1 MIEKFEYKGVWWLP
15 DNPEKPISGTLM
27 FVPGEG
33 AVLNLM
39 GSFNGSFEEIKSTN
53 SEGSI
58 TKRVWT
64 GKLFEPEIMLG
75 TSSCGK
81 KITLHKCF
89 ETNERYSSSGFPT
102 SSFYANI
109 VFIGWHFTKPEEL
122 KFKSFFVNYPYFEE
136 WSKIRVFSHCLES
149 EEKSKQYEV
158 KYEVPEPVEAKIDN
172 FKISFDHNLNI
183 SGDRLREVNLKHTT
197 FVKIEPEDELHFE
210 EYQSILYHLQNFLS
224 LATTRAIYPLSI
236 KATTEQYKHVSTF
249 SKGKVH
255 HPPIEIFYNVIG
267 EVDLSEKLNHYDM
280 LFTFEDISGQFETY
294 LQNWF
299 DKAELLK
306 PVYDLFFGT
315 LYKPSMYLEVQF
327 LSLIQAVESYHRR
340 RFGGKYLSDEDY
352 KEVCDTLVN
361 AIPDSVE
368 GGFKDSLESRIRY
381 GNEFSLRT
389 RLRRLFDS
397 DEYQEILSEFAEN
410 KNAFIGKVV
419 DTRNYL
425 THYEGKEKAAIGEEL
440 DPFIQKL
447 KILLEICL
455 LTELGFGSEEVKKLF
470 SRNKRY
476 QRESIQ

>member
-15 DNPEKPISGTLM
+15 DNPEKQISGTLR

-33 AVLNLM
+33 AVLDLV
-39 GSFNGSFEEIKSTN
+39 GSFNGSFVEIKSTN
-53 SEGSI
+53 CI
-58 TKRVWT
+58 KKVWT
-64 GKLFEPEIMLG
+64 GKPFEPEIILG
-75 TSSCGK
+75 TSSNGNS
-81 KITLHKCF
+81 ITLHRCV
-89 ETNERYSSSGFPT
+89 ETKRLDSSSGFST

-136 WSKIRVFSHCLES
+136 WSGIGVFSYRRES

-158 KYEVPEPVEAKIDN
+158 KYEVPEPVKAKIDN
-172 FKISFDHNLNI
+172 FKISFDHNLNV
-183 SGDRLREVNLKHTT
+183 SGDWIREVNLKHTT
-197 FVKIEPEDELHFE
+197 FIKIEPEDELHFE

-224 LATTRAIYPLSI
+224 LATARTIYPLSI
-236 KATTEQYKHVSTF
+236 KATTEQYKRVSTF
-249 SKGKVH
+249 SKGTVH

-267 EVDLSEKLNHYDM
+267 KVDLSKKLNHYDM

-340 RFGGKYLSDEDY
+340 RFGGEYLSGGDY

-368 GGFKDSLESRIRY
+368 GGFKDILKSRIQY
-381 GNEFSLRT
+381 GNDFSLRT
-389 RLRRLFDS
+389 RLKGLFDS
-397 DEYQEILSEFAEN
+397 DEYREILSEFVEN
-410 KNAFIGKVV
+410 KNAFISKVI

-425 THYEGKEKAAIGEEL
+425 THYEGEEKAAIGEEL

-455 LTELGFGSEEVKKLF
+455 LTELGFSSEEVKKLF
-470 SRNKRY
+470 SRNRRY

>member
-1 MIEKFEYKGVWWLP
+1 MIEKFECKGVWWLP
-15 DNPEKPISGTLM
+15 DNPKKQILGMLR

-33 AVLNLM
+33 AVLDLM
-39 GSFNGSFEEIKSTN
+39 GSFVELKSTDV
-53 SEGSI
+53 S
-58 TKRVWT
+58 
-64 GKLFEPEIMLG
+64 FEPEVVLG
-75 TSSCGK
+75 TSSIGK

-89 ETNERYSSSGFPT
+89 ETKECCSTSGFPT

-109 VFIGWHFTKPEEL
+109 VFIGWHFTKPENL

-136 WSKIRVFSHCLES
+136 WSKIGVFSHRWES
-149 EEKSKQYEV
+149 EEKSK
-158 KYEVPEPVEAKIDN
+158 KYEMKYELPEPVEAKIN
-172 FKISFDHNLNI
+172 NSKISFDHDLNI
-183 SGDRLREVNLKHTT
+183 IYDLLREVNLKHTT
-197 FVKIEPEDELHFE
+197 FIKIEPEDELHFE
-210 EYQSILYHLQNFLS
+210 EYQSILYYLQNFLS
-224 LATTRAIYPLSI
+224 LATRRAIYPLSI
-236 KATTEQYKHVSTF
+236 KATAEQYKHVSTF
-249 SKGKVH
+249 STGKVH
-255 HPPIEIFYNVIG
+255 HPPIEIFYNVIDK
-267 EVDLSEKLNHYDM
+267 VDLSEKLNHYSM

-306 PVYDLFFGT
+306 PVYDIFFGT

-340 RFGGKYLSDEDY
+340 RFGGKYLSDDDY

-368 GGFKDSLESRIRY
+368 GGLKDSLKSRIGY

-397 DEYQEILSEFAEN
+397 DGYREILSEFAEN
-410 KNAFIGKVV
+410 RNAFIGEVV

-425 THYEGKEKAAIGEEL
+425 THYEGIEKAAIGEEL
-440 DPFIQKL
+440 DPFIRKL

-455 LTELGFGSEEVKKLF
+455 LTELGFSTEEIKKLF
-470 SRNKRY
+470 PRDGRY
-476 QRESIQ
+476 QRESIQWHFS

>member
-15 DNPEKPISGTLM
+15 DNPEKHISGTLM

-33 AVLNLM
+33 AVLDLM
-39 GSFNGSFEEIKSTN
+39 SSFVEIKSTN
-53 SEGSI
+53 SS
-58 TKRVWT
+58 
-64 GKLFEPEIMLG
+64 FEPEIILG
-75 TSSCGK
+75 TSSNGK
-81 KITLHKCF
+81 SITLHKCV
-89 ETNERYSSSGFPT
+89 ETKRLDSSLGFPT

-109 VFIGWHFTKPEEL
+109 VFIGWHSAKPKEL

-136 WSKIRVFSHCLES
+136 WSKIGVFSHCLES

-183 SGDRLREVNLKHTT
+183 SGDWLREVNLKHTT
-197 FVKIEPEDELHFE
+197 FIKIEPEDELHFE

-236 KATTEQYKHVSTF
+236 EATTEQYKRVSTF
-249 SKGKVH
+249 PKSKVR
-255 HPPIEIFYNVIG
+255 HPHIEIFYNVIG
-267 EVDLSEKLNHYDM
+267 KVDLSKKLTHYDM

-299 DKAELLK
+299 GKAGLLK

-315 LYKPSMYLEVQF
+315 LYNPSMYLELHF

-352 KEVCDTLVN
+352 TEVYNTLVN

-368 GGFKDSLESRIRY
+368 GDFKNSLKSRIQY
-381 GNEFSLRT
+381 GNDFSLRT
-389 RLRRLFDS
+389 RLKGLFDS
-397 DEYQEILSEFAEN
+397 GEYQEILSEFVEN
-410 KNAFIGKVV
+410 KNAFISKVIA
-419 DTRNYL
+419 TRNYL
-425 THYEGKEKAAIGEEL
+425 THYEGEEKAAIGEEL
-440 DPFIQKL
+440 DPLIQKL

-455 LTELGFGSEEVKKLF
+455 ITELGFSSEELKKLF
-470 SRNKRY
+470 PRNKRY
-476 QRESIQ
+476 PRESIQ

>member
-1 MIEKFEYKGVWWLP
+1 MIEEFEYKGIWWLS
-15 DNPEKPISGTLM
+15 DDPEEKIAGTLS
-27 FVPGEG
+27 FTPGKG
-33 AVLNLM
+33 AVLDLM
-39 GSFNGSFEEIKSTN
+39 GSFENIKSTN
-53 SEGSI
+53 YKGSI
-58 TKRVWT
+58 TKKVWA
-64 GKLFEPEIMLG
+64 GELFEPEIMLG
-75 TSSCGK
+75 TSSGGK

-89 ETNERYSSSGFPT
+89 ETNKRYSSSGFPT

-122 KFKSFFVNYPYFEE
+122 KFKSFFVNYPHFEE
-136 WSKIRVFSHCLES
+136 WSKIGVFSHCLES

-158 KYEVPEPVEAKIDN
+158 KYEVPEPVKAKIDN

-183 SGDRLREVNLKHTT
+183 SGDWLREVNLKHTT
-197 FVKIEPEDELHFE
+197 FIKIEPEDELHFE

-236 KATTEQYKHVSTF
+236 EATTEQYKRVSTF
-249 SKGKVH
+249 PKGKVH
-255 HPPIEIFYNVIG
+255 HPHIEIFYNVIG
-267 EVDLSEKLNHYDM
+267 KVDLSKKLTHYDM
-280 LFTFEDISGQFETY
+280 LFTFEDISEQFETY

-299 DKAELLK
+299 DKADLLK

-315 LYKPSMYLEVQF
+315 LYNPSMYLEFQF

-340 RFGGKYLSDEDY
+340 MFGGEYLSDEGY
-352 KEVCDTLVN
+352 KEVYDALVN

-368 GGFKDSLESRIRY
+368 GGFKDSLKSRIRY

-389 RLRRLFDS
+389 RLRGIFES
-397 DEYQEILSEFAEN
+397 DKYREIISEFIEN
-410 KNAFIGKVV
+410 KDAFIGGVV

-425 THYEGKEKAAIGEEL
+425 THYEGEEKAAIGEEI
-440 DPFIQKL
+440 DPFIYKL
-447 KILLEICL
+447 KILLEMCL
-455 LTELGFGSEEVKKLF
+455 LTELGFSSEEIKKLF

>member
-15 DNPEKPISGTLM
+15 DNPEKQISGTLM

-33 AVLNLM
+33 AVLDLV
-39 GSFNGSFEEIKSTN
+39 GSFNGSFVEIKSTN
-53 SEGSI
+53 CI
-58 TKRVWT
+58 KRVWT
-64 GKLFEPEIMLG
+64 GKPFEPEIILG
-75 TSSCGK
+75 TSSNGK
-81 KITLHKCF
+81 SITLHKCV
-89 ETNERYSSSGFPT
+89 ETKRLDSSSGFPT

-136 WSKIRVFSHCLES
+136 WSKIGVFSYRRES

-158 KYEVPEPVEAKIDN
+158 KYEVPEPVKAKIDN
-172 FKISFDHNLNI
+172 FKISFDHNLNV
-183 SGDRLREVNLKHTT
+183 SGDWIREVNLKHTT
-197 FVKIEPEDELHFE
+197 FIKIEPEDELYFE

-224 LATTRAIYPLSI
+224 LATTRVICPLSI
-236 KATTEQYKHVSTF
+236 EATTEHYKRVSTF

-255 HPPIEIFYNVIG
+255 HPHIEIFYNVIG
-267 EVDLSEKLNHYDM
+267 KVDLSEKLNYYDM

-306 PVYDLFFGT
+306 PVYGLFFGT

-368 GGFKDSLESRIRY
+368 GGFKDSLKSRIRY

-410 KNAFIGKVV
+410 KNAFIGEVV

-455 LTELGFGSEEVKKLF
+455 LTELGFSSEEIKKLF

>member
-15 DNPEKPISGTLM
+15 DNPEKQISGTLM

-39 GSFNGSFEEIKSTN
+39 GSFDGSFEETKSTN
-53 SEGSI
+53 YKGSI
-58 TKRVWT
+58 TKKVWA
-64 GKLFEPEIMLG
+64 GELFEPEIMLG
-75 TSSCGK
+75 TSSGGK

-89 ETNERYSSSGFPT
+89 ETNKRYSSSGFPT

-136 WSKIRVFSHCLES
+136 WSKIGVFSHCLES

-158 KYEVPEPVEAKIDN
+158 KYEVPEPVEAKVDN
-172 FKISFDHNLNI
+172 FKISFDHNLDI
-183 SGDRLREVNLKHTT
+183 SGDWLREVNLKHTT
-197 FVKIEPEDELHFE
+197 FIKIEPEDELHFE

-224 LATTRAIYPLSI
+224 LATTRTIYPLSI
-236 KATTEQYKHVSTF
+236 EATAEQYKRVSTF
-249 SKGKVH
+249 PKSKVH
-255 HPPIEIFYNVIG
+255 HPHIEIFYNVIG
-267 EVDLSEKLNHYDM
+267 KVDLSKKLTHYDM

-299 DKAELLK
+299 DKADLLK

-315 LYKPSMYLEVQF
+315 LYNPSMYLEFQF

-340 RFGGKYLSDEDY
+340 IFGGEYSSDEDY
-352 KEVCDTLVN
+352 KEVYDTLAN
-361 AIPDSVE
+361 AIPDRVE
-368 GGFKDSLESRIRY
+368 GGFKDSLKSRIRY

-389 RLRRLFDS
+389 RLRGIFES
-397 DEYQEILSEFAEN
+397 DKYQEIISEFIEN
-410 KNAFIGKVV
+410 KDAFIGAVV

-425 THYEGKEKAAIGEEL
+425 THYEGEEKAAIGEEI

-447 KILLEICL
+447 KILLEMCL
-455 LTELGFGSEEVKKLF
+455 LTELGFSSEEIKKLF

>member
-1 MIEKFEYKGVWWLP
+1 MIEEFEHKGIWWLP
-15 DNPEKPISGTLM
+15 SDPEEKIAGTLS
-27 FVPGEG
+27 FTPGEG
-33 AVLNLM
+33 AVLDLM
-39 GSFNGSFEEIKSTN
+39 GSFENIKSTN
-53 SEGSI
+53 YKGSI
-58 TKRVWT
+58 TKKVWT
-64 GKLFEPEIMLG
+64 GELFEPEIMLG
-75 TSSCGK
+75 TSSGGK

-89 ETNERYSSSGFPT
+89 ETNEHYSSSGFPT
-102 SSFYANI
+102 SSFCANI

-122 KFKSFFVNYPYFEE
+122 KFKSFFVNYLYFEE
-136 WSKIRVFSHCLES
+136 WSKIGVFSYRRES

-158 KYEVPEPVEAKIDN
+158 KYEVPEPVKAKINN

-183 SGDRLREVNLKHTT
+183 SGDWLREVNLKHTT
-197 FVKIEPEDELHFE
+197 FIKIEPEDELHFE

-236 KATTEQYKHVSTF
+236 VATTEHYKRVSAF

-255 HPPIEIFYNVIG
+255 HPHIEIFYNVIG
-267 EVDLSEKLNHYDM
+267 KVDLSKKLTHYDM

-352 KEVCDTLVN
+352 NEVCDTLVN

-368 GGFKDSLESRIRY
+368 GGFKDSLKNRIRY

-397 DEYQEILSEFAEN
+397 DEYREILSEFAEN
-410 KNAFIGKVV
+410 KNAFIGEMV

-455 LTELGFGSEEVKKLF
+455 LTELGFSSEEIKKLF
-470 SRNKRY
+470 LRNKRY

>member
-1 MIEKFEYKGVWWLP
+1 MVEKFEYKGVWWLP
-15 DNPEKPISGTLM
+15 DNPEKRISGTLM

-75 TSSCGK
+75 TSSGGK

-136 WSKIRVFSHCLES
+136 WSEIGVFSYRRES

-158 KYEVPEPVEAKIDN
+158 KYEVPEPVKTKINN
-172 FKISFDHNLNI
+172 FKISFDHNLNV
-183 SGDRLREVNLKHTT
+183 SGDWLREVNLKHTT
-197 FVKIEPEDELHFE
+197 FIEIEPEDELHFE

-224 LATTRAIYPLSI
+224 LATTRAIYPLSVE
-236 KATTEQYKHVSTF
+236 ATTEHCKRVSTF
-249 SKGKVH
+249 SKGKVR
-255 HPPIEIFYNVIG
+255 HPHIEIFYNVIG
-267 EVDLSEKLNHYDM
+267 KVDLSEKLTDYDM

-299 DKAELLK
+299 GKAELLK

-315 LYKPSMYLEVQF
+315 LYNPSMYLELQF

-352 KEVCDTLVN
+352 KGAYDTLVN
-361 AIPDSVE
+361 AIPDSVK
-368 GGFKDSLESRIRY
+368 GDFKQSLKSRIQY

-389 RLRRLFDS
+389 RLKRLFNS
-397 DEYQEILSEFAEN
+397 DEYQEILNEFVEN
-410 KNAFIGKVV
+410 KGDFIGAVV

-425 THYEGKEKAAIGEEL
+425 THYEGEEKAAIGKEL
-440 DPFIQKL
+440 APFIQKL
-447 KILLEICL
+447 KILLKICL
-455 LTELGFGSEEVKKLF
+455 LTELGFSSEEIKKLF
-470 SRNKRY
+470 SRNRRFQY
-476 QRESIQ
+476 E

>member
-1 MIEKFEYKGVWWLP
+1 MIEKFEYKGIWWLP
-15 DNPEKPISGTLM
+15 DNPKKQILGMLR

-33 AVLNLM
+33 AVLDLM
-39 GSFNGSFEEIKSTN
+39 GSFVKLKSTN
-53 SEGSI
+53 VS
-58 TKRVWT
+58 
-64 GKLFEPEIMLG
+64 FEPEIILG
-75 TSSCGK
+75 TSSDGK
-81 KITLHKCF
+81 NITLHKCVL
-89 ETNERYSSSGFPT
+89 TNESDSSSGFPT
-102 SSFYANI
+102 SSFYANV
-109 VFIGWHFTKPEEL
+109 VFIGWNFTKPEEL

-136 WSKIRVFSHCLES
+136 WSKIGVFSYRRES
-149 EEKSKQYEV
+149 EEKSKQYKV
-158 KYEVPEPVEAKIDN
+158 KYEVPEPVKAKVDN

-183 SGDRLREVNLKHTT
+183 SGDWLREVNLKHVT
-197 FVKIEPEDELHFE
+197 FIKIEPDGELHFE
-210 EYQSILYHLQNFLS
+210 EYQDILYHLQNFLS
-224 LATTRAIYPLSI
+224 LATTRVIYPLSI
-236 KATTEQYKHVSTF
+236 VAKTEQYKRVSTF
-249 SKGKVH
+249 SKGEVRY
-255 HPPIEIFYNVIG
+255 PPIEIFYNVIG
-267 EVDLSEKLNHYDM
+267 KVDLSKKLTHHDM
-280 LFTFEDISGQFETY
+280 LFTFRDISGQFETY

-361 AIPDSVE
+361 AIPDRAE
-368 GGFKDSLESRIRY
+368 GGFKDSLKNRIQY

-397 DEYQEILSEFAEN
+397 DEYREILSEFAEN
-410 KNAFIGKVV
+410 KNAFIGEMV

-425 THYEGKEKAAIGEEL
+425 THHEGKEKAAIGEEL

-455 LTELGFGSEEVKKLF
+455 LTELGFSSEEIKKLF
-470 SRNKRY
+470 SRNMRY